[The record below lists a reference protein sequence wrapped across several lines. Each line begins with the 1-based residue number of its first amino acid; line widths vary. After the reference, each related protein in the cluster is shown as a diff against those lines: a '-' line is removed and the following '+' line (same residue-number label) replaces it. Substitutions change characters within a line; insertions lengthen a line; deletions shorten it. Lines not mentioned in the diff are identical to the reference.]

1 MDCSSPPEPLLFKL
15 PLLTVV
21 LREPAATS
29 VWCGL
34 RTFATFYAF
43 LAYVVFVKSLV
54 RLQECEPALSEPDQR
69 ADEIEYAPVVT
80 RLPIQPFSLI
90 LLESS

>member
-1 MDCSSPPEPLLFKL
+1 MDYSSPPKPRFFNL

-21 LREPAATS
+21 LREQAATS

-34 RTFATFYAF
+34 WIFATFCVF
-43 LAYVVFVKSLV
+43 LVYVVLVKSLE

-69 ADEIEYAPVVT
+69 ADEIE
-80 RLPIQPFSLI
+80 
-90 LLESS
+90 